1 MSKSKGNVIDPVLL
15 ANRYGVDALRYFLLR
30 EMPLGS
36 DALFSNERLINRINT
51 DLAND
56 LGNLLSRTVAMVGK
70 YFDYS
75 LPADKQPSEED
86 MPLKKM
92 AQELPA
98 KIEELMNKMLFADAS
113 AEIWQ
118 YVGALN

>member
-1 MSKSKGNVIDPVLL
+1 
-15 ANRYGVDALRYFLLR
+15 
-30 EMPLGS
+30 MPLGS

-98 KIEELMNKMLFADAS
+98 KIEELMNKMLFADAL

-118 YVGALN
+118 YVGALNKYIDITMPWSLAKMRQIGIGCLA